1 MSYDDEDDE
10 EMTSRNENEG
20 VNDEGDDSAEASEGG
35 FDAVTV
41 DLSDESARRQLRG
54 MYQSWYLDYA
64 SYTILDRAIP
74 HIDDGLKP
82 VQRRILHSMKTLDDG
97 RFNKVA
103 NIVGNTMQYHPHGD
117 ASIYGALVTLGQKEL
132 LIETQGN
139 WGNILTGASA
149 AAGRYIEARLS
160 RFALDVMFDP
170 KVTQWTWSYDGRKR
184 EPVTLPAKF
193 PLLLSQGV
201 GGIAAG
207 LSSLILP
214 HNFNEILDAS
224 IACLKGEEF
233 TLYPDFMTGGMIDV
247 SRYND
252 GRRGGRVR
260 VRAKIEKIDQRTLAV
275 TEIPYGMTT
284 ESLIDSIL
292 KAFEKGKIKIRKVD
306 DNTADTANIV
316 IHLQPGTSSD
326 KTIDGLYAFTDC
338 ELPISPNCCVIY
350 DNKPHFIGVSDVLRR
365 SVENTLNIL
374 RRELEIER
382 GEVEEQ
388 LHFASLEKIFIEE
401 RIYKDREYEEGVDRE
416 AVFRHMRDRFEPFA
430 GLFIRPVTD
439 DDLARLEEIPM
450 KRIHRFSA
458 EKAEET
464 IARYKERIEG
474 LNAHLANIVGYT
486 IDWYANLKE
495 KYGHAFPRRTVI
507 RSFDNIEA
515 SNVAEANEKLYIN
528 REEGFIGTG
537 LKKDEPLMSCSSID
551 DIIIFYR
558 DGRYKVVRVADKLF
572 VGKNI
577 IHIGIFRKADT
588 RTIYNAIYQDG
599 RGGTFYMKRFAVTG
613 VTRDR
618 EYNLTLGTPNSRVA
632 YFSANPNGEAEVV
645 RVTLK
650 PKARLKTL
658 QFDIDFAE
666 MAIKGR
672 TSRGNIVT
680 RNEVHRFALKERGRS
695 TLGGRQVWYDPDV
708 MRLNYDGRGRYLG
721 EFGPADQ
728 VLVVLAS
735 GEYYTTSFDAANHY
749 EEGILRIERFEP
761 QKVWTAVLFDADQ
774 GYPYLKRFTFESSAR
789 KQSFTG
795 DNPESRLIMLSDN
808 PGARYEVTFKAVEGM
823 PVVREPLEVV
833 AREFIAVKS
842 LRAKG
847 KRLTNFA
854 YEAITELEPVEIEEE
869 APEAV
874 EDEAETS
881 GDAGEGA
888 DTQPDTGFTE
898 RSDDEVRDEL
908 TGQGRIF

>member
-1 MSYDDEDDE
+1 
-10 EMTSRNENEG
+10 
-20 VNDEGDDSAEASEGG
+20 
-35 FDAVTV
+35 
-41 DLSDESARRQLRG
+41 
-54 MYQSWYLDYA
+54 
-64 SYTILDRAIP
+64 
-74 HIDDGLKP
+74 
-82 VQRRILHSMKTLDDG
+82 
-97 RFNKVA
+97 
-103 NIVGNTMQYHPHGD
+103 
-117 ASIYGALVTLGQKEL
+117 
-132 LIETQGN
+132 
-139 WGNILTGASA
+139 
-149 AAGRYIEARLS
+149 
-160 RFALDVMFDP
+160 
-170 KVTQWTWSYDGRKR
+170 
-184 EPVTLPAKF
+184 
-193 PLLLSQGV
+193 
-201 GGIAAG
+201 
-207 LSSLILP
+207 
-214 HNFNEILDAS
+214 
-224 IACLKGEEF
+224 
-233 TLYPDFMTGGMIDV
+233 
-247 SRYND
+247 
-252 GRRGGRVR
+252 
-260 VRAKIEKIDQRTLAV
+260 
-275 TEIPYGMTT
+275 
-284 ESLIDSIL
+284 
-292 KAFEKGKIKIRKVD
+292 
-306 DNTADTANIV
+306 NTADTANIV

-365 SVENTLNIL
+365 SVDNTLNIL

-382 GEVEEQ
+382 GEVQEQ

-416 AVFRHMRDRFEPFA
+416 AVFSHMRDRFEPFA

-507 RSFDNIEA
+507 RGFYNIVA

-680 RNEVHRFALKERGRS
+680 RHEVHRFALKELGRS
-695 TLGGRQVWYDPDV
+695 TLGVRQVRNDPHG
-708 MRLNYDGRGRYLG
+708 MR
-721 EFGPADQ
+721 
-728 VLVVLAS
+728 
-735 GEYYTTSFDAANHY
+735 
-749 EEGILRIERFEP
+749 
-761 QKVWTAVLFDADQ
+761 
-774 GYPYLKRFTFESSAR
+774 
-789 KQSFTG
+789 
-795 DNPESRLIMLSDN
+795 
-808 PGARYEVTFKAVEGM
+808 
-823 PVVREPLEVV
+823 
-833 AREFIAVKS
+833 
-842 LRAKG
+842 
-847 KRLTNFA
+847 
-854 YEAITELEPVEIEEE
+854 
-869 APEAV
+869 
-874 EDEAETS
+874 
-881 GDAGEGA
+881 
-888 DTQPDTGFTE
+888 
-898 RSDDEVRDEL
+898 
-908 TGQGRIF
+908 